1 MELIKLSLD
10 TIDNIHY
17 GIAFLAPLIG
27 KGAALLGKGLL
38 KGLGKKVLGKVGGK
52 VLGKLGQKFLG
63 NVGGMSAE
71 GQGNILS
78 GLTGGLAGLVGGIA
92 AKKAASKEA
101 LAAEQELKKR
111 QQAYESFQFQNPYA
125 NMQNVYE
132 DATINQQQ
140 AQFQAQ
146 QQQQGLANIMG
157 SMQQSAGGSGI
168 AALAQTLAQQQSTN
182 LQQASA
188 SIGMQEQ
195 QLQSAKLGEA
205 ARLQQ
210 LEAGGEMQKQQFELG
225 RTETLMDAAA
235 QRQIRAKES
244 LAASKQ
250 QLIGGVGSL
259 AGTAITGLAKGGDQG
274 GGFKENFETMGNLS
288 LEQLLKPKN

>member
-1 MELIKLSLD
+1 MELIKLSLE
-10 TIDNIHY
+10 TTSNIHY
-17 GIAFLAPLIG
+17 GLAFLAPLIG
-27 KGAALLGKGLL
+27 AGKALLGGV
-38 KGLGKKVLGKVGGK
+38 GKKLIGKVGGK
-52 VLGKLGQKFLG
+52 LLGKLGQKFLG

-71 GQGNILS
+71 GQGNILG
-78 GLTGGLAGLVGGIA
+78 GLTGGLAGLAGGIA

-157 SMQQSAGGSGI
+157 SMQQAAGGSGI

-235 QRQIRAKES
+235 QRQIRAKEA

-250 QLIGGVGSL
+250 QLIGGIGSL
-259 AGTAITGLAKGGDQG
+259 AGTAITGLA
-274 GGFKENFETMGNLS
+274 S
-288 LEQLLKPKN
+288 KNNSGQQYADEFRKMAGLN